1 MLVIQEKVIGKE
13 SGAVF
18 LTTSAGIP
26 NKVGMFSSDDQVK
39 TNQRNLNFRLDNTH
53 RGSQRDIK
61 SPDFAVKTQKSPCV
75 HSILLI

>member
-1 MLVIQEKVIGKE
+1 
-13 SGAVF
+13 
-18 LTTSAGIP
+18 
-26 NKVGMFSSDDQVK
+26 MFSSNDQVK

-75 HSILLI
+75 HSILLILEINEQNKDVLNLLSAWQPREVIE